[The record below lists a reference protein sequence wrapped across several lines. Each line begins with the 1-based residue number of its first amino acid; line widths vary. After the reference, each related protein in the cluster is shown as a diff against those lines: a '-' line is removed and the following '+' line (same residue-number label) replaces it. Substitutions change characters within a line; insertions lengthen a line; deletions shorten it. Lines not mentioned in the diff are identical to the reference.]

1 MSPRVLCIEGDPA
14 LRATVRELLE
24 ASGFAVDESTTGLAG
39 IERALTL
46 PPDLVL
52 ADVHLPDIEGY
63 QLATRLKQE
72 RSLSQVP
79 FVAVGTGAA
88 EHEMAIASGCDGFIE
103 QPIEKSRFVDEVRAF
118 LAGKRELLD
127 ERGERANLKT
137 LSAGLAARLERAIA
151 GASDA
156 AARLDRS
163 DKLKSAFIHNLA
175 HELATPLTPLSGY
188 LKILQSGKVGQ
199 LSEQQRKILDAT
211 LAAVARLTRI
221 VDNLSDFASLQV
233 GEAAILQ
240 SSLDPD
246 QLAEDVVGELR
257 ATIKEAR
264 LNVTVTR
271 GGGGPV
277 LADARKLRQ
286 ALANLVGNAV
296 KFS

>member
-1 MSPRVLCIEGDPA
+1 MRCVPSWPG
-14 LRATVRELLE
+14 
-24 ASGFAVDESTTGLAG
+24 SGNCS
-39 IERALTL
+39 
-46 PPDLVL
+46 
-52 ADVHLPDIEGY
+52 
-63 QLATRLKQE
+63 
-72 RSLSQVP
+72 
-79 FVAVGTGAA
+79 
-88 EHEMAIASGCDGFIE
+88 
-103 QPIEKSRFVDEVRAF
+103 
-118 LAGKRELLD
+118 
-127 ERGERANLKT
+127 
-137 LSAGLAARLERAIA
+137 ARLERAIA

-296 KFS
+296 KFSPHGGEVLVEVARVGERLRFSVYDQGPGIRGPDVANVFEPFFHATRKGDARAPGSGLGLPVARRIAEAHGGEILLESPPHTQPPGSPRHFTGTKMVLEIPARPVEAGRPDRPSRVSG